1 MTMRTSHRLRS
12 LALLPPP
19 LLAACGGIPLP
30 GGEPGPRQSL
40 SRREIATKRAPS
52 ELVATDGSTCHVSPT
67 RFEKARAG
75 SRAWCAWRER
85 AAAASQPGARP

>member
-1 MTMRTSHRLRS
+1 MKTSPSRPLRF
-12 LALLPPP
+12 LALLLPP

-52 ELVATDGSTCHVSPT
+52 ELVATDGSTCHVSHT

-75 SRAWCAWRER
+75 SRAWCAWREQ
-85 AAAASQPGARP
+85 AAAVAQPGARP